1 MTTATILTEINQQID
16 RLTAARALLMHADE
30 PLPMHAPASAHIS
43 ITGGG
48 MTSLHPISSPRSPTI
63 HEVTHPKRKL
73 SAAARQRISEA
84 QQKRWRKYHREQKAA
99 ARKAVA

>member
-30 PLPMHAPASAHIS
+30 PLPASSAASHIS
-43 ITGGG
+43 ITDSMGE
-48 MTSLHPISSPRSPTI
+48 RTI
-63 HEVTHPKRKL
+63 HEVTHPPRSRTARRQL